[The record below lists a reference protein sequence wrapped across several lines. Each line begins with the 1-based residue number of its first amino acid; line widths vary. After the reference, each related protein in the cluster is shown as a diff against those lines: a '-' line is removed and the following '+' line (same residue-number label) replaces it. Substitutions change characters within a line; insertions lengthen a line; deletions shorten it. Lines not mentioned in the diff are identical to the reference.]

1 MKLSVIIPVY
11 NTEEYLQQS
20 IESVIRQTYK
30 NIEVILV
37 NDGSTDGSGEICDR
51 YAEAYGNIKVKKK
64 KNEGNVSARCHG
76 AEEAA
81 GEYVTF
87 MDSDD
92 WIAED
97 MYETLMEAAEAE
109 SCDIVSQSGYM
120 VYDGGECRR
129 VEGSTMS
136 GAYGTGKDYDEFL
149 SRMMYDGDKNC
160 VGIGP
165 SLSHKVIKKKIMD
178 EIAKKVD
185 KNIVLGGDA
194 AIFYSSCLRAKSIC
208 IIEGYGYFYRVRKK
222 SVSHSYDASYFH
234 KIYTLYKY
242 FEKLFLD
249 YDRRYCLMEQLR
261 KHLWHFLRMQMEQIF
276 GMEFKS
282 TYLFPYQSVAKGSKI
297 ILYGAGMVGHSY
309 YEQIR
314 KNGYCDIA
322 AWVDSNAYKQDKNV
336 LAPMEIVGMEY
347 SQIIIAVKDKK
358 NAEEIIQ
365 SLIDLGVNKGK
376 MVWVEPCMMDLL

>member
-51 YAEAYGNIKVKKK
+51 YAEAYGNIKVIHQ

-165 SLSHKVIKKKIMD
+165 SLSHKVIKKK
-178 EIAKKVD
+178 
-185 KNIVLGGDA
+185 N
-194 AIFYSSCLRAKSIC
+194 
-208 IIEGYGYFYRVRKK
+208 YG
-222 SVSHSYDASYFH
+222 
-234 KIYTLYKY
+234 
-242 FEKLFLD
+242 
-249 YDRRYCLMEQLR
+249 
-261 KHLWHFLRMQMEQIF
+261 
-276 GMEFKS
+276 
-282 TYLFPYQSVAKGSKI
+282 
-297 ILYGAGMVGHSY
+297 
-309 YEQIR
+309 
-314 KNGYCDIA
+314 
-322 AWVDSNAYKQDKNV
+322 
-336 LAPMEIVGMEY
+336 
-347 SQIIIAVKDKK
+347 
-358 NAEEIIQ
+358 
-365 SLIDLGVNKGK
+365 
-376 MVWVEPCMMDLL
+376 